1 MDTYS
6 GWNLTASASDG
17 SVSGESVE
25 AIGED
30 ETVTIDAGKN
40 IAVTQNGNSISI
52 ATAKDLVVD
61 SVTTGD
67 TVLDTDGVTISN
79 GTAGNPVSL
88 TKDGLDNGGNKIA
101 NVADGDVN
109 ATSTDAVN
117 GSQLYATNQNVAANT
132 ADIAKGINFGDGT
145 DSNNFALG
153 DTINVV
159 GDSNVTST
167 ATADGVKLGLAD
179 TVTIGTANPVTING
193 TTGTIGGLTNTSW
206 DAANITSG
214 QAATEDQLKAAQAA
228 STTKVDAGDNIE
240 VTSSTNSDGST
251 TYTVAT
257 AKDLVVDS
265 VTAGD
270 TVIDNDGATVG
281 DKVAL
286 TKDGLTVG
294 DVSVTKNGLDNGG
307 NKITNVAAGTDDT
320 DAVNVSQLKA
330 AQAASTTKVAAGDNI
345 EVTTAANTD
354 GSTTYTVATAK
365 DLKVDSVK
373 AGDTTVNNDGVS
385 IKDGPSITKD
395 GIDVAGNKVSNVAAG
410 DISATSTDAVNGS
423 QLHTTNTQ
431 VAANTEALNKGLG
444 FAADSGN
451 TVNRKLGDTV
461 AITGDSNINTA
472 TTSDGVQVT
481 LNKDLTIDSVTAGN
495 TVVNN
500 DGVKVGG
507 NVALTES
514 GLNNGGNTITNVAAG
529 VNGTDAVN
537 VNQLQGL
544 SNNINNRI
552 EGVEKNSNAGTA
564 AAMAV
569 AGLPQAYLP
578 GKSMMAI
585 AGGVYRGE
593 SGYAVGFSSISDGGN
608 WVIKGT
614 ASGNSRG
621 HYGATAGVGYQ
632 W

>member
-1 MDTYS
+1 M
-6 GWNLTASASDG
+6 
-17 SVSGESVE
+17 
-25 AIGED
+25 
-30 ETVTIDAGKN
+30 
-40 IAVTQNGNSISI
+40 
-52 ATAKDLVVD
+52 
-61 SVTTGD
+61 GD
-67 TVLDTDGVTISN
+67 TVLNNNGMTIANGPSVTSN
-79 GTAGNPVSL
+79 GIDAGSKQI
-88 TKDGLDNGGNKIA
+88 T
-101 NVADGDVN
+101 NVASGGDV
-109 ATSTDAVN
+109 V
-117 GSQLYATNQNVAANT
+117 TN
-132 ADIAKGINFGDGT
+132 
-145 DSNNFALG
+145 
-153 DTINVV
+153 
-159 GDSNVTST
+159 
-167 ATADGVKLGLAD
+167 
-179 TVTIGTANPVTING
+179 
-193 TTGTIGGLTNTSW
+193 
-206 DAANITSG
+206 AANIG
-214 QAATEDQLKAAQAA
+214 DVKAAAA
-228 STTKVDAGDNIE
+228 AAKSKVEAGDNIK
-240 VTSSTNSDGST
+240 VTSSTGADGQT
-251 TYTVAT
+251 VYEVAT
-257 AKDLVVDS
+257 ADDLEVDS
-265 VTAGD
+265 VKAGD
-270 TVIDNDGATVG
+270 TVLNRDGVKVG
-281 DKVAL
+281 DDVAL
-286 TKDGLTVG
+286 TKDGLTAGDTKVNNDGVSVGDKVALDKDGLSVG
-294 DVSVTKNGLDNGG
+294 DVSVTENGLDNGG
-307 NKITNVAAGTDDT
+307 NKITNVAAGTADT

-365 DLKVDSVK
+365 DLNVDSVK

-423 QLHTTNTQ
+423 QLYTTNQ
-431 VAANTEALNKGLG
+431 SVAENTAAIGKGLN
-444 FAADSGN
+444 FSADSGN

-461 AITGDSNINTA
+461 AITGDSNIKTA

-481 LNKDLTIDSVTAGN
+481 LNKDLTVDSVTAGN

-500 DGVKVGG
+500 DGVKVGD
-507 NVALTES
+507 VALTEG
-514 GLNNGGNTITNVAAG
+514 GLDNGGNTIQNVGAG

-544 SNNINNRI
+544 SNNIASRI
-552 EGVEKNSNAGTA
+552 EGVENKANAGTA

-578 GKSMMAI
+578 GKSMVAI

-593 SGYAVGFSSISDGGN
+593 SGYALGFSSISDGGN